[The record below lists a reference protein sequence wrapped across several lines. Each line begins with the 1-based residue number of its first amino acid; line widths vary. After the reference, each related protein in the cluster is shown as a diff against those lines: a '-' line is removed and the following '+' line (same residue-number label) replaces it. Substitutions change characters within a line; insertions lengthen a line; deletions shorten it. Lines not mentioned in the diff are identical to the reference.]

1 MLPADV
7 DDFRILAQQRLPSFL
22 FDFIAGGSASEQTLR
37 ENVAAWARVRLRQH
51 VLRDVSRL
59 NLQSELLGQPASMP
73 LALAP
78 VGLGGLTR
86 RRGEVQAALA
96 AQDAG
101 VPFTLCTPSL
111 CSLEEVHAA
120 TRAPFWFQL
129 YMLRDRGVVRE
140 LLARAR
146 AVQCPTLLFTVDL
159 ARVGVRRSDI
169 RHGMTQPP
177 SVRTALARLTDVVGH
192 PRWLWDVP
200 LRGGPLVFGNLAEYV
215 PKARKIE
222 SFRAWVDAQ
231 FDPSVTWKDIEW
243 LRQEWDGQL
252 VIKGVLEVDDACM
265 AARIGAEGVVVSNH
279 GGRQLDATE
288 ASADALPRIAEALAA
303 LDGPRR
309 SVLVD
314 GGIRHG
320 HDLIKAR
327 VLGADGVLIGR
338 PWAYA
343 LAADGRAGVSEM
355 LRLMQAE
362 ASSALGLMGH
372 TDVRQAARDW
382 LLPQR
387 SAVAPGL

>member
-1 MLPADV
+1 MLPADF
-7 DDFRILAQQRLPSFL
+7 DDFRALARRRLPSFL
-22 FDFIAGGSASEQTLR
+22 FGYIDGGSAAESTLR
-37 ENVAAWARVRLRQH
+37 DNVAAWTRVRLRQH

-59 NLQSELLGQPASMP
+59 NLQTELLGQHASMP

-111 CSLEEVHAA
+111 CSLEEVRAA
-120 TRAPFWFQL
+120 TTAPFWFQL

-146 AVQCPTLLFTVDL
+146 AVQCPALLFTVDL

-169 RHGMTQPP
+169 RHGMAHPP
-177 SVRTALARLTDVVGH
+177 SARTALARLSDVVGH

-215 PKARKIE
+215 PKARKLE
-222 SFRAWVDAQ
+222 SFKAWVDAQ
-231 FDPSVTWKDIEW
+231 FDPGVTWKDIEW
-243 LRQEWDGQL
+243 LRQEWGGQL
-252 VIKGVLEVDDACM
+252 VIKGILEPGDACM
-265 AARIGAEGVVVSNH
+265 AARIGAEGIVVSNH

-288 ASADALPRIAEALAA
+288 ASADALPRIVDALAA
-303 LDGPRR
+303 LGGPRR
-309 SVLVD
+309 TVLVD

-327 VLGADGVLIGR
+327 ALGADGVLIGR

-343 LAADGRAGVSEM
+343 LAAGGRAGVAEM

-362 ASSALGLMGH
+362 AGNALGLMGH
-372 TDVRQAARDW
+372 ADLDQAARDW
-382 LLPQR
+382 LLPPLQ
-387 SAVAPGL
+387 SLTPV

>member
-1 MLPADV
+1 MLPADF
-7 DDFRILAQQRLPSFL
+7 DDFRALARRRLPSFL
-22 FDFIAGGSASEQTLR
+22 FGFIDGGSAAESTLR
-37 ENVAAWARVRLRQH
+37 DNVAAWTRVRLRQH
-51 VLRDVSRL
+51 VLRDVSQL
-59 NLQSELLGQPASMP
+59 NLQTELLGQPARMP

-111 CSLEEVHAA
+111 CSLEEVRAA
-120 TRAPFWFQL
+120 TTAPFWFQL

-146 AVQCPTLLFTVDL
+146 AVQCPALLFTVDL

-169 RHGMTQPP
+169 RHGMAHPP
-177 SVRTALARLTDVVGH
+177 NARTALARLSDVVGH

-215 PKARKIE
+215 PKARKLE
-222 SFRAWVDAQ
+222 SFKAWVDAQ
-231 FDPSVTWKDIEW
+231 FDPGVTWKDIEW
-243 LRQEWDGQL
+243 LRQEWGGQL
-252 VIKGVLEVDDACM
+252 VIKGILEPGDACM
-265 AARIGAEGVVVSNH
+265 AARIGAEGIVVSNH

-288 ASADALPRIAEALAA
+288 ASTDALPRIVDALAA
-303 LDGPRR
+303 LGGPRR
-309 SVLVD
+309 TVLVD

-327 VLGADGVLIGR
+327 ALGADGVLIGR

-343 LAADGRAGVSEM
+343 LAAGGRAGVAEM

-362 ASSALGLMGH
+362 AGNALGLMGH
-372 TDVRQAARDW
+372 ADLNQAARDW
-382 LLPQR
+382 LLPPLQ
-387 SAVAPGL
+387 SATP

>member
-1 MLPADV
+1 MLPADF
-7 DDFRILAQQRLPSFL
+7 DDFRALARRRLPSFL
-22 FDFIAGGSASEQTLR
+22 FGFIDGGSAAESTLR
-37 ENVAAWARVRLRQH
+37 DNVAAWTRVRLRQH

-59 NLQSELLGQPASMP
+59 NLQTELLGQPARMP

-111 CSLEEVHAA
+111 CSLEEVRAA
-120 TRAPFWFQL
+120 TTAPFWFQL

-146 AVQCPTLLFTVDL
+146 AVQCPALLFTVDL

-169 RHGMTQPP
+169 RHGMAHPP
-177 SVRTALARLTDVVGH
+177 SARTALTRLSDVVGH

-215 PKARKIE
+215 PKARKLE
-222 SFRAWVDAQ
+222 SFKAWVDAQ
-231 FDPSVTWKDIEW
+231 FDPGVTWKDIEW
-243 LRQEWDGQL
+243 LRQEWGGQL
-252 VIKGVLEVDDACM
+252 VIKGILEPGDACM
-265 AARIGAEGVVVSNH
+265 AARIGAEGIVVSNH

-288 ASADALPRIAEALAA
+288 ASADALPRIVDALAA
-303 LDGPRR
+303 LGGPRR
-309 SVLVD
+309 TVLVD

-327 VLGADGVLIGR
+327 ALGADGVLIGR

-343 LAADGRAGVSEM
+343 LAAGGRAGVAEM

-362 ASSALGLMGH
+362 AGNALGLMGH
-372 TDVRQAARDW
+372 ADLNQAARDW
-382 LLPQR
+382 LLPPLHPLTP
-387 SAVAPGL
+387 V

>member
-1 MLPADV
+1 MLPADF
-7 DDFRILAQQRLPSFL
+7 DDFRALARRRLPSFL
-22 FDFIAGGSASEQTLR
+22 FGYIDGGSAAESTLR
-37 ENVAAWARVRLRQH
+37 DNVAAWTRVRLRQH

-59 NLQSELLGQPASMP
+59 NLQTELLGQPARMP

-111 CSLEEVHAA
+111 CSLEEVRAA
-120 TRAPFWFQL
+120 TTAPFWFQL

-146 AVQCPTLLFTVDL
+146 AVQCPALLFTVDL

-169 RHGMTQPP
+169 RHGMAHPP
-177 SVRTALARLTDVVGH
+177 SARTALARLSDVVGH

-215 PKARKIE
+215 PKARKLE
-222 SFRAWVDAQ
+222 SFKAWVDAQ
-231 FDPSVTWKDIEW
+231 FDPGVTWKDIEW
-243 LRQEWDGQL
+243 LRQEWGGQL
-252 VIKGVLEVDDACM
+252 VIKGILEPGDACM
-265 AARIGAEGVVVSNH
+265 AARIGAEGIVVSNH

-288 ASADALPRIAEALAA
+288 ASADALPRIVDALAA
-303 LDGPRR
+303 LGGPRR
-309 SVLVD
+309 TVLVD

-327 VLGADGVLIGR
+327 ALGADGVLIGR

-343 LAADGRAGVSEM
+343 LAAGGRAGVAEM

-362 ASSALGLMGH
+362 AGNALGLMGH
-372 TDVRQAARDW
+372 ADLNQAARDW
-382 LLPQR
+382 LLPPLQ
-387 SAVAPGL
+387 SATP